1 VFDIKNKR
9 KKVLKRLRKFDKIIC
24 VSKEIKE
31 DLTKEF
37 IELNGKVENI
47 YNSMDRKKILF
58 KSNEITDLTSR
69 EKELLKKNY
78 LLMVSRLDGKV
89 KDFETLI
96 SAYEKY
102 KKNNE
107 EGTTLLYILGE
118 GSYREKLI
126 ELIERKK
133 LKNNILLLGK
143 KLNPYPWIKN
153 SKILIQSSKTEG
165 LPTTLIEG
173 LILKKLMIA
182 TDCKT
187 GPREILDNGN
197 LGVLVPVNDSEIMS
211 EKIVELL
218 EENSELKYKIE
229 NNLQNDDYLKK
240 YDRWEVIK
248 EIERVL
254 EEK

>member
-1 VFDIKNKR
+1 
-9 KKVLKRLRKFDKIIC
+9 
-24 VSKEIKE
+24 
-31 DLTKEF
+31 
-37 IELNGKVENI
+37 
-47 YNSMDRKKILF
+47 
-58 KSNEITDLTSR
+58 
-69 EKELLKKNY
+69 
-78 LLMVSRLDGKV
+78 
-89 KDFETLI
+89 
-96 SAYEKY
+96 
-102 KKNNE
+102 
-107 EGTTLLYILGE
+107 
-118 GSYREKLI
+118 
-126 ELIERKK
+126 
-133 LKNNILLLGK
+133 
-143 KLNPYPWIKN
+143 
-153 SKILIQSSKTEG
+153 
-165 LPTTLIEG
+165 
-173 LILKKLMIA
+173 MIA